1 MNKFF
6 KGLSWSVIAL
16 VLAPAYGVD
25 AQTLEKVR
33 IGISDVSFTFLPHL
47 IAKDTG
53 IFQKHGL
60 QVEVI
65 FIGGPVGTAALAAGE
80 LDYSASTD
88 SGIPAAVQGVPIKA
102 VLFAMKAPPFYL
114 ISQPGLK
121 KINELVGKKVG
132 LSRLG
137 TSPYFASRR
146 IFKKFN
152 VDVEKITYIQAGSNT
167 NRVIALTNG
176 SLDASMLSLPTAR
189 IMIDKGFT
197 ELASPRDIGLIPH
210 AGLIAR
216 TAIIDTTWRRLRQS
230 LQHSRAKLQG
240 DSADQTRRA
249 PHSGPAHEPLHHG
262 IGGIQ
267 RLVPLSTFASLKN
280 TAEPRELKKFQ
291 QLNAVRIQG
300 VIPPPVPLD
309 QALRFLE
316 DEARAILPQGFT
328 IDYAGES
335 RQLRT
340 EGNTF
345 LATFLLSAIL
355 IYLVLAAQFE
365 SFRDPFI
372 ILAGSVPLALSGA
385 LLFSF
390 LNLTTL
396 NIYSQVGLITLVGL
410 VSKNG
415 ILIVQFANHLQEL
428 GTDKLAAIIEASGTR
443 LRPILMTT
451 AATVMGHFPL
461 IIATGPGAG
470 ARNSIG
476 IMLVSGMI
484 IGSIFTL
491 FVVPSIYMLVAKK
504 HVLIPSAVPEQ
515 EKDDLQTPPLRPAP
529 RLTGVHEGASV

>member
-1 MNKFF
+1 VLEKNTTSVIGQKGLREMKKFF

-216 TAIIDTTWRRLRQS
+216 TAIIEKNREQVKKMIASLVEAMEYLANNKAKAIDYIANTWKLKRELSEELLVRDLLPLLTMDGRMPLERVQEHLDTEHQN
-230 LQHSRAKLQG
+230 KLI
-240 DSADQTRRA
+240 SRRA
-249 PHSGPAHEPLHHG
+249 RASEVLD
-262 IGGIQ
+262 
-267 RLVPLSTFASLKN
+267 LSMV
-280 TAEPRELKKFQ
+280 EE
-291 QLNAVRIQG
+291 
-300 VIPPPVPLD
+300 
-309 QALRFLE
+309 
-316 DEARAILPQGFT
+316 
-328 IDYAGES
+328 
-335 RQLRT
+335 
-340 EGNTF
+340 
-345 LATFLLSAIL
+345 
-355 IYLVLAAQFE
+355 VLA
-365 SFRDPFI
+365 
-372 ILAGSVPLALSGA
+372 
-385 LLFSF
+385 
-390 LNLTTL
+390 
-396 NIYSQVGLITLVGL
+396 
-410 VSKNG
+410 
-415 ILIVQFANHLQEL
+415 
-428 GTDKLAAIIEASGTR
+428 
-443 LRPILMTT
+443 
-451 AATVMGHFPL
+451 
-461 IIATGPGAG
+461 
-470 ARNSIG
+470 
-476 IMLVSGMI
+476 
-484 IGSIFTL
+484 
-491 FVVPSIYMLVAKK
+491 KK
-504 HVLIPSAVPEQ
+504 
-515 EKDDLQTPPLRPAP
+515 
-529 RLTGVHEGASV
+529 